1 MFLRS
6 SAFSTNHL
14 PDKFS
19 NNEIFKEPGKVLR
32 QSINVTNL
40 GFDVSIENESILS
53 AIWNKEVMISLFN
66 IAMKTYVFF
75 EEATYFFKLTV
86 NVSSKFLNVS
96 RIL

>member
-53 AIWNKEVMISLFN
+53 AI
-66 IAMKTYVFF
+66 
-75 EEATYFFKLTV
+75 
-86 NVSSKFLNVS
+86 
-96 RIL
+96 